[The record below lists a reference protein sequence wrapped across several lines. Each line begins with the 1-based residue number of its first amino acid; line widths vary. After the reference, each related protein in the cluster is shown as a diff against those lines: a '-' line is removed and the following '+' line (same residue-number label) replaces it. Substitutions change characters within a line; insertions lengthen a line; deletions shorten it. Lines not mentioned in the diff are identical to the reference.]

1 MILFYSHILSERLKY
16 IVTVLLTE
24 QLGLTVHF
32 TNHLDDLK
40 NEHQPAILYG
50 KVNGEFKN
58 ALQVRAQG
66 LLEEDHIQNQDIK
79 VNNYCSLTE
88 INKRIPAFFQSDDG
102 DFAFDLFASS
112 FYLLSRYEEYL
123 PHTKDSYGRFPH
135 EDSLAFQHGFLH
147 RPLIHEWLS
156 DFVFLLK
163 NKFPNLNIQR
173 PAFRMQISY
182 DIDQAWSYRGKGF
195 IRSIG
200 GLLKNPSLQRIKVL
214 LGMANDPFDVFEKW
228 MKYHVENKTP
238 GIFFFPTNL
247 KHGKYDKNTFFKYK
261 PYQSL
266 IQKLNES
273 QQIGLH
279 PSWRSGDF
287 SNELQAEKTR
297 LENLIHQPV
306 KQSRQ
311 HYIRLHIPETYRLLN
326 QVGIEKEYSMGYGS
340 INGFRASFADQFPWF
355 DLPNNQTTQLRI
367 YPFSFMDANSKY
379 EQKQTAEITLEEIKM
394 YFKTTQEVGGIFV
407 PIFHNFMTNQSAENK
422 SWYAVYAWLTTQI
435 PSSV

>member
-1 MILFYSHILSERLKY
+1 
-16 IVTVLLTE
+16 LLTE
-24 QLGLTVHF
+24 QLGLRVHF
-32 TNHLDDLK
+32 TNQLDDLK
-40 NEHQPAILYG
+40 NEHQAAILYG
-50 KVNGEFKN
+50 KVVGGFKN
-58 ALQVRAQG
+58 AVQIQAQG
-66 LLEEDHIQNQDIK
+66 LLEENHIQKQDIK
-79 VNNYCSLTE
+79 VNNYCSLSD
-88 INKRIPAFFQSDDG
+88 INKRIPTFFHSDHG
-102 DFAFDLFASS
+102 DLPFDLFAAS

-123 PHTKDSYGRFPH
+123 PHTKDNYGRFPH
-135 EDSLAFQHGFLH
+135 EASLAFQHGFLH

-156 DFVFLLK
+156 DFAFLLK

-200 GLLKNPSLQRIKVL
+200 GLLKNPSFQRIKVF
-214 LGMANDPFDVFEKW
+214 LGMEADPFDVFENWKRI
-228 MKYHVENKTP
+228 HIENKTP
-238 GIFFFPTNL
+238 GLFFFPTNV
-247 KHGKYDKNTFFKYK
+247 KYGKYDKNTVFNYK

-266 IQKLNES
+266 IQKLHQT

-279 PSWRSGDF
+279 PSWRSGNF
-287 SNELQAEKTR
+287 SNELKEEKTR

-311 HYIRLHIPETYRLLN
+311 HYIRLHLPETYRLLI
-326 QVGIEKEYSMGYGS
+326 QAGFQKEYSMGYGS
-340 INGFRASFADQFPWF
+340 INGFRASFADHFPWF
-355 DLPNNQTTQLRI
+355 DLLNNQTTQLRI

-379 EQKQTAEITLEEIKM
+379 EQKQTAEITLEELKI
-394 YFKTTQEVGGIFV
+394 YFKTTQDVGGVFI

-422 SWYAVYAWLTTQI
+422 SWYVVYSWLTTQI